1 MVDVDH
7 SASLRTICAV
17 EQIPLHSSP
26 ISAARFHM
34 AGLATAAPLVDASLL
49 RPVVRVDRDAF
60 LAAIPRAPAW
70 IALWEL
76 RAATGLT
83 VAAIHRELRRQIGA
97 GRVRASVVATCW
109 QRRRAKA
116 EAVARASISLSA
128 AGYQTIRAVARARG
142 VPMRAEVDAII
153 TAGLDA
159 VGAP

>member
-1 MVDVDH
+1 MGDVDH
-7 SASLRTICAV
+7 SAMVRTVCAV
-17 EQIPLHSSP
+17 GKIPFRSLP
-26 ISAARFHM
+26 AP
-34 AGLATAAPLVDASLL
+34 AGLCPASPLAPGERRRHTAPLVDASLL

-60 LAAIPRAPAW
+60 LAAIPRAPSW

-116 EAVARASISLSA
+116 EAVA
-128 AGYQTIRAVARARG
+128 
-142 VPMRAEVDAII
+142 P
-153 TAGLDA
+153 
-159 VGAP
+159 